1 LLPWSEAAVIS
12 FLFLLLIVLVIA
24 SMPAWSYSRDWGY
37 YPSALIGIVISL
49 LIIMAVSGRL

>member
-1 LLPWSEAAVIS
+1 VIS

-37 YPSALIGIVISL
+37 YPSALIGIVLSL